1 MAPMT
6 RPARACG
13 AALLLWALSLW
24 ACAADPVAF
33 LADVR
38 GEVTLNGGAR
48 APFLAE
54 LQPGARLTLGAGA
67 TAAVMYVVSGDEF
80 ALKGPGEYALAPDGV
95 RAEKGPPPAR
105 RASAVRPSS
114 AVLVK
119 TSRAATASLRMR
131 GGAAAKPEP
140 AGLRYPVDARVS
152 TLQPTLRW
160 DVTPGASVLVEV
172 TEADGKVVFK
182 GRSKGPSLRL
192 PVRLEPGR
200 AYAWRCLDDGRAVGT
215 ARFETLAAEA
225 VEAAERARGDAK
237 GFTDRVALALLLQ
250 DLGAAQD
257 ARELWIQL
265 SAERPDLPELAV
277 LAR

>member
-1 MAPMT
+1 MT
-6 RPARACG
+6 GLAKAG
-13 AALLLWALSLW
+13 AALLLWASSLW

-38 GEVTLNGGAR
+38 GEVILNGGGR

-54 LQPGARLTLGAGA
+54 LAPGARLTLATGA
-67 TAAVMYVVSGDEF
+67 TAAVMYVVSGEEF
-80 ALKGPGEYALAPDGV
+80 ELKGPGEYAVAPDGV
-95 RAEKGPPPAR
+95 RAEKGPLPSR
-105 RASAVRPSS
+105 RAAPVRPSA

-119 TSRAATASLRMR
+119 SSRAATASLRMR
-131 GGAAAKPEP
+131 GGATVKPAEP
-140 AGLRYPVDARVS
+140 AGLRYPVDARIA

-160 DVTPGASVLVEV
+160 DGALGASLLVEL
-172 TEADGKVVFK
+172 TEAEGKAVFK
-182 GRSKGPSLRL
+182 GPSKGPSLRL
-192 PVRLEPGR
+192 PVKLEPGR
-200 AYAWRCLDDGRAVGT
+200 AYAWRCLDGGRVVGA
-215 ARFETLAAEA
+215 ARFETLAAEGVA
-225 VEAAERARGDAK
+225 AAERARGDAK